1 MISIRLWP
9 RRRLEAAG
17 LRARI
22 KNECGIGS
30 VETRFHTF
38 AEHEPIRLGNGQVLG
53 PVTLAYETYGELNE
67 NRDNAI
73 LLFHA
78 LSGSHHAAGYTES
91 VPGIGARWTSECQVG
106 WWDDFVG
113 PGKAIDT
120 RRFYVICANYLG
132 GCYGSTGPSSI
143 NPATEKPYGASFP
156 HVSVADVVDSQM
168 ELLNHLQIEKLHAVI
183 GASLGGMMCLSLA
196 TRYPRR
202 VDIVV
207 PIAAS
212 IEVKPLQRIHNF
224 EQICA
229 IEHDPNFCGGDYYEG
244 ASPDRGL
251 ALARMISHKTYVS
264 LHTMEDRARQ
274 DILPTEGD
282 FSWYPLANPL
292 ESYMLYQGRKFIE
305 RFDANSFLRIVD
317 FWQRFDL
324 VAESA
329 ANSMGELFARCH
341 EQNYLIF
348 SIDSDVC
355 FYPEWQEE
363 MAGVLKRAGVRNM
376 RITVHSEKGHDSF
389 LLEPDLFTPHLAYI
403 LD

>member
-1 MISIRLWP
+1 LQVPSEKESGVGVTKTRL
-9 RRRLEAAG
+9 
-17 LRARI
+17 
-22 KNECGIGS
+22 
-30 VETRFHTF
+30 HTF
-38 AEHEPIRLGNGQVLG
+38 AKDEPFQLQRGQTLG
-53 PVTLAYETYGELNE
+53 PITVAYETYGELNAA
-67 NRDNAI
+67 RDNAI

-78 LSGSHHAAGYTES
+78 LSGSQHAAGYTAS
-91 VPGIGARWTSECQVG
+91 VPGVGARWTSECQLG
-106 WWDDFVG
+106 WWEDFVG

-120 RRFYVICANYLG
+120 RQFYVICANYLG
-132 GCYGSTGPSSI
+132 GCYGSTGPAST
-143 NPATEKPYGASFP
+143 NPKTGKPYGASFP
-156 HVSVADVVDSQM
+156 HITVSDVVDTQVR
-168 ELLNHLQIEKLHAVI
+168 LLDHLNIEKLHAVI

-196 TRYPRR
+196 TRYPER
-202 VDIVV
+202 VGIVV

-229 IEHDPNFCGGDYYEG
+229 IEQDPNFCGGDYYDG
-244 ASPDRGL
+244 PAPNRGL

-274 DILPTEGD
+274 DVLHMEGD

-305 RFDANSFLRIVD
+305 RFDANSYLRIVD

-324 VAESA
+324 LAESGTA
-329 ANSMGELFARCH
+329 SMGELFTRCR
-341 EQNYLIF
+341 EQTYLIF

-363 MAGVLKRAGVRNM
+363 MASVLKGADVNNM

-389 LLEPDLFTPHLAYI
+389 LLEPELFTPHLAYI
-403 LD
+403 LGR

>member
-1 MISIRLWP
+1 MTGHS
-9 RRRLEAAG
+9 EKVCGVG
-17 LRARI
+17 LI
-22 KNECGIGS
+22 
-30 VETRFHTF
+30 ETRLHTF
-38 AEHEPIRLGNGQVLG
+38 AEDKPMLLGNGEVLG
-53 PVTLAYETYGELNE
+53 PITLAYETHGELNE
-67 NRDNAI
+67 KRDNAI

-78 LSGSHHAAGYTES
+78 LSGSHHVAGFTES
-91 VPGIGARWTSECQVG
+91 VPGVGERWTSECQVG

-113 PGKAIDT
+113 PDKAIDT

-132 GCYGSTGPSSI
+132 GCYGSTGPSSLD
-143 NPATEKPYGASFP
+143 PATGKPYGSSFP

-168 ELLNHLQIEKLHAVI
+168 QLLDHLKIEKLHAVI

-196 TRYPRR
+196 TRYPQR
-202 VDIVV
+202 VDVVV

-229 IEHDPNFCGGDYYEG
+229 IEHDPHFCGGDYYEG
-244 ASPDRGL
+244 PSPDRGL

-264 LHTMEDRARQ
+264 LYTMQDRARQ
-274 DILPTEGD
+274 EVLPTEGK

-292 ESYMLYQGRKFIE
+292 ESYMLYQGHKFIE

-324 VAESA
+324 VAESGA
-329 ANSMGELFARCH
+329 ESMDELFARCR

-363 MAGVLKRAGVRNM
+363 MASVLKQVGVRNM

-389 LLEPDLFTPHLAYI
+389 LLEPELFTPHLAYI
-403 LD
+403 LGR